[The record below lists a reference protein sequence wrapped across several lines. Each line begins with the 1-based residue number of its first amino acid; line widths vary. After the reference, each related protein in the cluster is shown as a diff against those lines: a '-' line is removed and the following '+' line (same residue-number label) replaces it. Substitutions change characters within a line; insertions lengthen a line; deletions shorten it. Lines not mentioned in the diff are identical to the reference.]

1 MTLEQLKQSWV
12 SNSKPEVQARLWDRA
27 SADYKNKPLP
37 DPEKDPFLKR
47 LQEEVPLHEGI
58 RTLDVGCGA
67 GGYSLA
73 LAPFVTEAV
82 GVDISG
88 GMIEIARARGKEL
101 GIANAAFSVLNWSEA
116 DIDALGFRNRFQVV
130 FAHMTPAVCDYAT
143 LEKMDACAARLCM
156 LQKPTRRRDSVLDR
170 ALELVGILP
179 EAADQAMVRTYNY
192 LWEKGY
198 EPHFVYDREIWHTE
212 RVTEDMVGW
221 CTDRAKLR
229 NELTPAEEAEIACF
243 VRSLS
248 ENGIVSECTTTTR
261 VTTIWKKEI

>member
-47 LQEEVPLHEGI
+47 LREEVPLHEGI
-58 RTLDVGCGA
+58 RTLDIGCGA

-88 GMIEIARARGKEL
+88 GMIEIARARGK
-101 GIANAAFSVLNWSEA
+101 
-116 DIDALGFRNRFQVV
+116 VV

-179 EAADQAMVRTYNY
+179 EAADQAMVSTYNY

-198 EPHFVYDREIWHTE
+198 EPHFVYDRETWHTE
-212 RVTEDMVGW
+212 RATEDMVGW

-229 NELTPAEEAEIACF
+229 KELTPAEEAEIACF